1 MKFTLVLPA
10 VLLSL
15 GLHAAAGNCKPGLW
29 YCGKYLQKLELPKYE
44 FLTTQAAFNGQLHPG
59 GIPDT
64 LMLCNTEP
72 QGPYVGYITR
82 VGKDCGPNKCVS
94 GGLDQHDYCA

>member
-1 MKFTLVLPA
+1 LFVVMHPINTV
-10 VLLSL
+10 
-15 GLHAAAGNCKPGLW
+15 AA
-29 YCGKYLQKLELPKYE
+29 KYE
-44 FLTTQAAFNGQLHPG
+44 FITTQAAFNGQLHPD

-72 QGPYVGYITR
+72 HGPYAGYITR

-94 GGLDQHDYCA
+94 GSLDQHDYCV